1 MEQTNFYTAAAGL
14 QLFYRDWPGN
24 ADALPLLCMHGLTR
38 NSSDFTELA
47 EHVSPRHRIIAPD
60 VRGRGRSAR
69 DPDWNNYYPAFYTGD
84 MWRLLDELQ
93 IERALLVGTSM
104 GGIMAMVMAV
114 QQPQRVAGI
123 VLNDIGPSI
132 DPAGLARIAAYAGV
146 AQPLRDWEDAE
157 AQMRERYGVA
167 LPGMSDEFWQRY
179 TRRSFRMGADGV
191 LAPDYDPD
199 IAKRFGDDS
208 GDAEQKLWE
217 LFALI
222 RQPLLVLR
230 GERSDILAATT
241 VARMAQ
247 QRPDLRSVEVRN
259 RGHVPLLDEPEVL
272 GAIDQLLTD
281 LEGMRR

>member
-1 MEQTNFYTAAAGL
+1 MEQTHFYRSDDGL
-14 QLFYRDWPGN
+14 QLFYRDWPG
-24 ADALPLLCMHGLTR
+24 AAESLPLLCMHGLTR

-47 EHVSPRHRIIAPD
+47 AHVAPRHRVIAPD
-60 VRGRGRSAR
+60 VRGRGGSAR
-69 DPDWNNYYPAFYTGD
+69 DPDWHNYYPAFYAGD
-84 MWRLLDELQ
+84 MWRLLDELR

-123 VLNDIGPSI
+123 VLNDIGPAI

-146 AQPLRDWEDAE
+146 AQPLRDWNDAE
-157 AQMRERYGVA
+157 AQMRERYATA
-167 LPGMSDEFWQRY
+167 LPDMDDAFWARY
-179 TRRSFRMGADGV
+179 TRRSFREGTGGV
-191 LAPDYDPD
+191 PEPDYDPA

-208 GDAEQKLWE
+208 AAAEEKLWE

-230 GERSDILAATT
+230 GELSDILSAAT

-247 QRPDLRSVEVRN
+247 LRPDLRSVEVRN

-272 GAIDQLLTD
+272 DAIDALLAD
-281 LEGMRR
+281 LAVVRR